1 MKTGN
6 TLDYG
11 PASWDDFFDQ
21 LMQSLGRF
29 SCQGDTR
36 YSRRILETMHG
47 LDVENTLAEFASM
60 GKDCDCDIL
69 FNVESN
75 AWKKGSNRGT

>member
-1 MKTGN
+1 MKAGN
-6 TLDYG
+6 TFHLTPTTRD
-11 PASWDDFFDQ
+11 AFFDQ

-36 YSRRILETMHG
+36 YSRRILEAIHG

-60 GKDCDCDIL
+60 GKVCDCDIL
-69 FNVESN
+69 FNMGVNCWNERSN
-75 AWKKGSNRGT
+75 HHG